1 MSLGNFI
8 YFCSVKKYILS
19 LIWGLLLIPCL
30 SASALDHRFYVYN
43 AANGLSDNSVQ
54 TISVTKT
61 GRLVITS
68 MGQINFFD
76 GQTFT
81 YIDPS
86 TENVYPLKNYTGN
99 YHLYFDRYHHLWLKD
114 KHSVTCVNL
123 TTEKF
128 VESIDQVLKEFGVSE
143 KIKDLFVDHKNIVW
157 LMTDQGLFNVD
168 TKRTYP
174 IRKGHELQD
183 MDIFQEKYLL
193 LLFSS

>member
-1 MSLGNFI
+1 MGNFI

-143 KIKDLFVDHKNIVW
+143 KIKD
-157 LMTDQGLFNVD
+157 
-168 TKRTYP
+168 
-174 IRKGHELQD
+174 
-183 MDIFQEKYLL
+183 
-193 LLFSS
+193 